1 MPSPRLQTAD
11 RGASHGVSKG
21 MCVRFAEETSLS
33 IADHKQKKKEKK
45 FSLVVPSKLLWALS
59 LEKQCTL
66 TCYVKHVP
74 LWDGCQKTAQPYGNC
89 NDLGALWER

>member
-33 IADHKQKKKEKK
+33 IADHKKKKKK
-45 FSLVVPSKLLWALS
+45 KNS
-59 LEKQCTL
+59 
-66 TCYVKHVP
+66 H
-74 LWDGCQKTAQPYGNC
+74 
-89 NDLGALWER
+89 

>member
-33 IADHKQKKKEKK
+33 IADHKKRKKILISSAKQAPVGSVPGEAVHADLLREACSPLGRLPENCTTLWK
-45 FSLVVPSKLLWALS
+45 F
-59 LEKQCTL
+59 
-66 TCYVKHVP
+66 
-74 LWDGCQKTAQPYGNC
+74 
-89 NDLGALWER
+89 